1 MSMQYE
7 LYKLEVRDSVM
18 KALDQKRDQLVFEA
32 IWKAENPEVCHIENG
47 KVVLNNVDRT
57 QLRIEALRDVNAIH
71 ASINAIKREYR
82 ALFEAMDRES

>member
-18 KALDQKRDQLVFEA
+18 KALDQKRDQLVFET
-32 IWKAENPEVCHIENG
+32 IWKAENPEVCRVENG
-47 KVVLNNVDRT
+47 KVILNNVDRT
-57 QLRIEALRDVNAIH
+57 QLRIEALRDVNAINK
-71 ASINAIKREYR
+71 SINAIKREYR